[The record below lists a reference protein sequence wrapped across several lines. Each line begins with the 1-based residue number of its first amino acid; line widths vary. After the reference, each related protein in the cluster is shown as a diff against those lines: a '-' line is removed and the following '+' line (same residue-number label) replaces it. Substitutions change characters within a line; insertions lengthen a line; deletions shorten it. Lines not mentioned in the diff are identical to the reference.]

1 MNPILGTAIAL
12 LGIVVALSIAGFWWR
27 TELRQTEGRLR
38 RTKRR
43 AKEVEARLDWISRY
57 SNDVMLLLDVDGWIV
72 DANERLTET
81 YGYARSEVLG
91 QPIGKLSAASTGGS
105 ARPEELLRDILRD
118 GSAIFESVHVR
129 KDGSEVPVEVNARRL
144 DVDDGTFLICSV
156 RDITERKQQGE
167 RLRRSEAAHRALF
180 DAVPHPMCVYDLGSL
195 RILGANDAGVAQFG
209 YPRDELL
216 RMTVTELLAPRE
228 EARLRE
234 HVARNGTAPLLLSG
248 LWESRRRDGTTFSTE
263 VVSHSVTIDG
273 RAARIV
279 VATDVTQRLRVENA
293 LHASEARYRA
303 LFRSNPHPMW
313 AYDLETLA
321 FLAVN
326 DRAISQY
333 GYSEAEFLSMTIADI
348 RPPEDVERLKA
359 HVRQYSDEVLSDSG
373 IWTHRTRDGRLIDV
387 EIVSHAMTLSGRP
400 ARIVLAHD
408 VTRRLA
414 AERALQASEERY
426 RKLFEQANDAIVE
439 LDLTGGIHA
448 VNDEAA
454 RIFGY
459 SRDELVGRNLRD
471 VVPEFER
478 PRLEHLLAATLAAS
492 TVRVPYDGRWNL
504 VRRDG
509 DSFVAKVRARA
520 LENGMVIV
528 VVHDLTEYLTV
539 QRSLERQRDLYNLLS
554 HCSHAV
560 TRGESRDALL
570 AEVTE
575 LAVRHGPF
583 RIVTAARIEAGGEL
597 HDIGHLFRDDGV
609 VASLREGR
617 SVVCNGGW
625 SAAWEGMPGGGT
637 APGVVGSAAVLPVFT
652 RGEATHALLFC
663 SSETDVFDEEIVKT
677 LEQVAAEVS
686 FGIDALATRRDLA
699 AAYADLELK
708 VEERTRDLA
717 EAKDRAEA
725 ADRAKSAFLSSVSHE
740 LRSPLHSIIGFTS
753 VLLEGIGG
761 PLNEAQREHV
771 DVVRD
776 SAQHLLS
783 IINDLLDISRIE
795 AGAMVMVQAPYS
807 PDDVLRR
814 VMQRFRIEADAKG
827 LEFRLETDGSRA
839 RATGDERRAEQVITN
854 LVSNAIKYTVA
865 GGVLVRSGV
874 VGDRLVIHVEDTGR
888 GIPAEEQDRIFA
900 RFTQLDP
907 EAGRLA
913 EGTGLGLAIA
923 RGLAGAMGG
932 RIEVVSEPG
941 RGSRFTLHLPLGAT
955 QSVQDGARL
964 AG

>member
-1 MNPILGTAIAL
+1 LNPILGIAIAL

-27 TELRQTEGRLR
+27 TELRQTKGKLH
-38 RTKRR
+38 RTRRR
-43 AKEVEARLDWISRY
+43 AEEIQARLDWISRH
-57 SNDVMLLLDVDGWIV
+57 SNDVILLLDADGWIV
-72 DANERLTET
+72 DANERLTEA
-81 YGYARSEVLG
+81 YGYARNEVLG
-91 QPIGKLSAASTGGS
+91 RHIGEFRSLSTGGRS
-105 ARPEELLRDILRD
+105 RSRELLGDIIRD
-118 GSAIFESVHVR
+118 GSVIFESVHVR

-144 DVDDGTFLICSV
+144 DLDGCTFLIGSV
-156 RDITERKQQGE
+156 RDITERKQQE
-167 RLRRSEAAHRALF
+167 ALLRRSEAAYRALF
-180 DAVPHPMCVYDLGSL
+180 DAVPQPMCVYDLETL

-209 YPRDELL
+209 YSREEMS
-216 RMTVTELLAPRE
+216 RMTVVELLAPRE
-228 EARLRE
+228 EERLKQ
-234 HVARNGTAPLLLSG
+234 HVARNSTAPLLLSG
-248 LWESRRRDGTTFSTE
+248 LWESRRKGGGTFVTE
-263 VVSHSVTIDG
+263 VVSHSVSIDG
-273 RAARIV
+273 RPARVV

-326 DRAISQY
+326 DAATSQY
-333 GYSEAEFLSMTIADI
+333 GYSESEFLSMTIADI
-348 RPPEDVERLKA
+348 RPPEDVDRLKE
-359 HVRQYSDEVLSDSG
+359 HVRRYSDEVLSDSG

-387 EIVSHAMTLSGRP
+387 EIVSHAITLSGRP

-414 AERALQASEERY
+414 AERAVQASEERY

-439 LDLTGGIHA
+439 LDLTGRIHA

-459 SRDELVGRNLRD
+459 SRDELVGGNLRD
-471 VVPEFER
+471 VVPESEQ
-478 PRLEHLLAATLAAS
+478 PRLEHLLAATLATS
-492 TVRVPYDGRWNL
+492 TLRVPYDGRWNL

-509 DSFVAKVRARA
+509 DSFIAKVRARV
-520 LENGMVIV
+520 LENGTVIV

-539 QRSLERQRDLYNLLS
+539 QRRLERQRDLYNLLS

-560 TRGESRDALL
+560 THGESRESLL
-570 AEVTE
+570 AEVAT

-583 RIVTAARIEAGGEL
+583 RIVTVSRIDNAGQV
-597 HDIGHLFRDDGV
+597 FRDDGV
-609 VASLREGR
+609 VAALREGR
-617 SVVCNGGW
+617 TVVCNDGRSGAL
-625 SAAWEGMPGGGT
+625 AAMPGAEPSTG
-637 APGVVGSAAVLPVFT
+637 AIGSAAVLPVFT

-663 SSETDVFDEEIVKT
+663 SNETDVFDVEIMKT

-686 FGIDALATRRDLA
+686 FGLDALATRRDLA
-699 AAYADLELK
+699 AAYADLEIK

-725 ADRAKSAFLSSVSHE
+725 ADRAKSTFLSSVSHE
-740 LRSPLHSIIGFTS
+740 LRSPLHSIIGFTA

-761 PLNEAQREHV
+761 PLNESQREHL

-783 IINDLLDISRIE
+783 IISDLLDISRIE
-795 AGAMVMVQAPYS
+795 AGAMAIVQAPYR
-807 PDDVLRR
+807 PDEVLRR
-814 VMQRFRIEADAKG
+814 VVQRFRIEAETKG
-827 LEFRLETDGSRA
+827 LEFRLETDGTRA
-839 RATGDERRAEQVITN
+839 GATGDERRVEQVVTN
-854 LVSNAIKYTVA
+854 LVSNAIKYTAA
-865 GGVLVRSGV
+865 GGVLVRSRV
-874 VGDRLVIHVEDTGR
+874 VGDRLVIDVEDTGR
-888 GIPAEEQDRIFA
+888 GIPAAEQQRIFA

-955 QSVQDGARL
+955 QSVQDGTRL